1 MFQFY
6 TDWHMSSLM
15 ACYMHLSNL
24 TFTSRCSL
32 TCSTTTT
39 RRCSLTCST
48 TTTCGYGRPTSPP
61 AEIKRSRDRVRYAN
75 MSDEAKKEKISR
87 RIWTVPLSE
96 GMSLCLL
103 EKDYSSKVFFFQPT
117 SYGLFCQP
125 ALLICYV
132 SLSGWKCFS
141 SVKNYQNRQCF
152 SHQKCVKWLLIPNHW
167 LLSIGQQRRHGD
179 GGRKRVRQPRCWLK
193 GQRRRRRHMLAD
205 MVAYGM
211 LVGTVMTETPVR
223 PRYADSRKTRFDFFL
238 N

>member
-1 MFQFY
+1 MITVKAAENTPQ
-6 TDWHMSSLM
+6 
-15 ACYMHLSNL
+15 
-24 TFTSRCSL
+24 
-32 TCSTTTT
+32 
-39 RRCSLTCST
+39 
-48 TTTCGYGRPTSPP
+48 
-61 AEIKRSRDRVRYAN
+61 EIKRSRDRVRYAN

-103 EKDYSSKVFFFQPT
+103 EKDYSSKVFFSNQQVMVC
-117 SYGLFCQP
+117 LFCQP

-193 GQRRRRRHMLAD
+193 GQCRRRRHMLAGEYNLCAD
-205 MVAYGM
+205 GGN
-211 LVGTVMTETPVR
+211 VGASV
-223 PRYADSRKTRFDFFL
+223 RFDLADLRFVL
-238 N
+238 CSVLLTDDG